1 MKKIMLW
8 SFSAAL
14 AIVVTVAAGNTGNGS
29 AQEATPCQQQ
39 GLALSLAAM
48 ATGADYSKTAIWPA
62 QIPPEVPK
70 FIYGRITSFAGNRC
84 YMQVRIA
91 DPTADCF
98 DKYQRDLKKVGW
110 EIVAA
115 SHSANPENIVI
126 MAHNRTS
133 SINLQLFPNYKNPRQ
148 LIGSIVCTSNP

>member
-1 MKKIMLW
+1 MKKVVLW

-14 AIVVTVAAGNTGNGS
+14 AIVVTMGSTGDVS
-29 AQEATPCQQQ
+29 SQEATPCQQQ
-39 GLALSLAAM
+39 GLALTLSIPAM
-48 ATGADYSKTAIWPA
+48 TAGVDYSTTAIWPS
-62 QIPPEVPK
+62 QIPPAVPK
-70 FIYGRITSFAGNRC
+70 FTYGRITFFAGNRC

-98 DKYQRDLKKVGW
+98 EKYQGDLKKAGW

-115 SHSANPENIVI
+115 SHSANPENIMI

-133 SINLQLFPNYKNPRQ
+133 SINLQLFPNDKNPRQ
-148 LIGSIVCTSNP
+148 LIGSIVYTSNP